1 MPGYLKQVNEE
12 IYELTEEG
20 FARADKETAIA
31 PFELSLS
38 FAGTPDKQM
47 LSVQASKPIT
57 LMATRLPRF
66 AAISQQL
73 SGLLKHLVRYVGSL
87 FVKNTTIGIATSLRT
102 TAQNGYASAD

>member
-66 AAISQQL
+66 AAASQRSPVSSNIL
-73 SGLLKHLVRYVGSL
+73 IL
-87 FVKNTTIGIATSLRT
+87 T
-102 TAQNGYASAD
+102 